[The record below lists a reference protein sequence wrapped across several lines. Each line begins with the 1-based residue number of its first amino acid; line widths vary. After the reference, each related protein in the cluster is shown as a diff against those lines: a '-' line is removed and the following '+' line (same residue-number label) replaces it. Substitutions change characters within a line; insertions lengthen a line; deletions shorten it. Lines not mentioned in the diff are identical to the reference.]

1 MPSATIEVAEEPLR
15 LLPLHLFPQN
25 LVARLDPCKGSM
37 SETRRVE
44 LKMPYAV
51 SVHIYVSKG
60 TAYGITK
67 ASDISVTAN
76 CTQQSDMEKAL

>member
-1 MPSATIEVAEEPLR
+1 MPSATIEVAEGPLR
-15 LLPLHLFPQN
+15 LSPFHLFPRAVKQHI
-25 LVARLDPCKGSM
+25 ARLDPCKGSV

-60 TAYGITK
+60 TAYGIIK
-67 ASDISVTAN
+67 ASDNIVTARLYI
-76 CTQQSDMEKAL
+76 QA